1 MRMMQQKRLD
11 LKNNQFPEV
20 DITSK
25 ESEIKI
31 NEPITDSASLTQ
43 IVNHNTEDNSSEVN
57 EEVMRQF

>member
-1 MRMMQQKRLD
+1 MQQKRLD

>member
-1 MRMMQQKRLD
+1 MMQQKRLN

-25 ESEIKI
+25 ESEIKG

-43 IVNHNTEDNSSEVN
+43 IVNH
-57 EEVMRQF
+57 